1 MRAYQLD
8 QRRGTLKGKFTF
20 QRIMRELED
29 LLYRSIVVPLVAF
42 LPTPF
47 AYGVARLR
55 GDWRY
60 RLNASEREL
69 IMLNLK
75 GVLGHQLNP
84 AERAQVAHDYIR
96 RHSCEAIDTMRLAG
110 RGRALARLVEIR
122 GLEHIKAARV
132 TGKGAIIC
140 CAHFGHFNAGFSL
153 LGVHGF
159 PVTTVGDWRTTYD
172 TAMSPLQRFLW
183 RNIHERRVGRHRRPN
198 IEPAKERFGTA
209 IRMMDL
215 LRSNELITMA
225 IETPLPAE
233 DRARA
238 IPVDFLDHQ
247 MLVLTG
253 AVNVAQLACAQ
264 LLVMIVCRS
273 KDWRHQVIEISPPIP
288 LDGDTGTAVKRCMAM
303 LESPIR
309 QHLAHWDY
317 WGSTQNLV
325 DLGLLPAREQFEE
338 IESEIS

>member
-1 MRAYQLD
+1 MRAYQLH
-8 QRRGTLKGKFTF
+8 QRQGPLKSNFTF
-20 QRIMRELED
+20 QWIMRELEE

-42 LPTPF
+42 LPAPI

-55 GDWRY
+55 ADWCY
-60 RLNASEREL
+60 RLKASERER
-69 IMLNLK
+69 IMRNLK
-75 GVLGHQLNP
+75 GVLGHQLSL
-84 AERAQVAHDYIR
+84 AERAQVARDYIR

-122 GLEHIKAARV
+122 GLEYIKAARAD
-132 TGKGAIIC
+132 GKGVIIC
-140 CAHFGHFNAGFSL
+140 SAHFGLYSGSFSL
-153 LGVHGF
+153 LGARGF

-183 RNIHERRVGRHRRPN
+183 RDIHEKRVGRHRRPN

-209 IRMMDL
+209 IRMMEI

-225 IETPLPAE
+225 VETPLPAE
-233 DRARA
+233 DKARA
-238 IPVDFLDHQ
+238 MQVDFLGHQ

-253 AVNVAQLACAQ
+253 AVSVAQLTGAQ
-264 LLVMIVCRS
+264 LLVLIVRRS
-273 KDWRHQVIEISPPIP
+273 KDWMHQVIEISPPIP
-288 LDGDTGTAVKRCMAM
+288 LDGDTGLTVKRYMAM

-309 QHLAHWDY
+309 QSLAHWDY

-325 DLGLLPAREQFEE
+325 DMGLLPAREQHEE